1 LETCGRAEGLIDY
14 IAGRYTSVVEIGIGH
29 SPKVAVRLLE
39 KGVSMFATDTRPFY
53 YEQLKVIVDD
63 ITDPDLFFYRNID
76 LIYSIKPPPELVPY
90 MKKTAKSVS
99 ADLIVKPLASDYLDG
114 QLIRHGNTSFYIWKH
129 HEED

>member
-14 IAGRYTSVVEIGIGH
+14 IAGRYASVVEIGIGH
-29 SPKVAVRLLE
+29 SPAVAVRLIE
-39 KGVSMFATDTRPFY
+39 KGVSLFATDTRPFY
-53 YEQLKVIVDD
+53 HGQLKVVVDD
-63 ITDPDLFFYRNID
+63 ITDPDLSFYRACD
-76 LIYSIKPPPELVPY
+76 LLYSIKPPPELVPY

-114 QLIRHGNTSFYIWKH
+114 QLMRHGSTSFYIWKH

>member
-63 ITDPDLFFYRNID
+63 ITDPDLSSYRNID

>member
-1 LETCGRAEGLIDY
+1 METCGRAEGLIDY

-63 ITDPDLFFYRNID
+63 ITDPDLSLYRNID
-76 LIYSIKPPPELVPY
+76 LIYSIKPPPELVPH
-90 MKKTAKSVS
+90 MKKMATSVS

>member
-29 SPKVAVRLLE
+29 APTVAVRLLE
-39 KGVSMFATDTRPFY
+39 KGVSIVATDTRPFY
-53 YEQLKVIVDD
+53 YEQFKVIVDD
-63 ITDPDLFFYRNID
+63 ITEPDLTVYRNVD
-76 LIYSIKPPPELVPY
+76 LIFSIKPPPELVPY
-90 MKKTAKSVS
+90 MKNTAKSVS

-114 QLIRHGNTSFYIWKH
+114 LLICHGNTSFYIWKH

>member
-14 IAGRYTSVVEIGIGH
+14 IAGRYTSAVEIGIGH
-29 SPKVAVRLLE
+29 STIVAVSLHE
-39 KGVSMFATDTRPFY
+39 KGVSIVATDTRPFY

-63 ITDPDLFFYRNID
+63 ITDPDLFFYRNTG

-99 ADLIVKPLASDYLDG
+99 ADLIVKPLSSEYHDG
-114 QLIRHGNTSFYIWKH
+114 QLIRHGNTTFYIWKH
-129 HEED
+129 HEEG